1 MKGEQMNRLALG
13 LMIVAALAMAGC
25 ATEQTRRIVKG
36 EDTEVTSGIS
46 EEDLRIIVRDA
57 MDNMRKK
64 SYRFVANQC
73 QQQGVQVPAKVRR
86 IVNVKPFTID
96 TTARGSQAGYLADS
110 LKIMFEEEMMNM
122 DDDEPSA
129 KASFILYNE
138 DVATQTGNA
147 PVRPEFILNGKLR
160 EQNVR
165 RDNGNFYK
173 ENSLI
178 LRLTD
183 VATTLDFWQTRV
195 PLQKAVD
202 KTNVLN

>member
-1 MKGEQMNRLALG
+1 MNRIAYG
-13 LMIVAALAMAGC
+13 MMVVAAVAMTGC
-25 ATEQTRRIVKG
+25 VTEQTRRIVDG
-36 EDTEVTSGIS
+36 EDTEVTSGFA
-46 EEDLRIIVRDA
+46 EADLRIVVSKAIQDIDRA
-57 MDNMRKK
+57 SKRYEKPGK
-64 SYRFVANQC
+64 
-73 QQQGVQVPAKVRR
+73 RR
-86 IVNVKPFTID
+86 VVNVKPFTVD

-110 LKIMFEEEMMNM
+110 LKAYFEEELMNG
-122 DDDEPSA
+122 D
-129 KASFILYNE
+129 KFIVYNE
-138 DVATQTGNA
+138 AFAAQTGTA
-147 PVRPEFILNGKLR
+147 PIRPEVILTGKLR

-183 VATTLDFWQTRV
+183 VATGLDFWQKRV

>member
-1 MKGEQMNRLALG
+1 
-13 LMIVAALAMAGC
+13 
-25 ATEQTRRIVKG
+25 
-36 EDTEVTSGIS
+36 
-46 EEDLRIIVRDA
+46 
-57 MDNMRKK
+57 
-64 SYRFVANQC
+64 
-73 QQQGVQVPAKVRR
+73 
-86 IVNVKPFTID
+86 
-96 TTARGSQAGYLADS
+96 
-110 LKIMFEEEMMNM
+110 MNM